1 MIHSTLPEKKQVL
14 IKVQMSEKGRAEG
27 ALGRK
32 QLVRYA
38 VISLSKIKIN
48 ITRVRKLASYQAG
61 LDEASFILTSFQDT
75 YKFSALCSVPCVCT
89 WHVCGCLPG

>member
-1 MIHSTLPEKKQVL
+1 MF
-14 IKVQMSEKGRAEG
+14 EKGRAER

-32 QLVRYA
+32 QLVSYA

-61 LDEASFILTSFQDT
+61 LNGASFRLLINFQNM
-75 YKFSALCSVPCVCT
+75 FVLCLVYA
-89 WHVCGCLPG
+89 PGMCMTVFLGKTITLKI